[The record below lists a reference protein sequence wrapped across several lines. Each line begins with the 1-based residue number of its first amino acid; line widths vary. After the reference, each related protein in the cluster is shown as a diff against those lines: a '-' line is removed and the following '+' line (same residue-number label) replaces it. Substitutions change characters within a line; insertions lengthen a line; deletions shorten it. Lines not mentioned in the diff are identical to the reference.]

1 MSTPQETKDVKL
13 IMSLFSREEE
23 LIERVIGNMKS
34 YFGPLNWIS
43 EKLVFNRTRYYEKEM
58 GWPLYRRFI
67 AFSGLIRPE
76 TIVDIKLMTNKIE
89 SDYLIN
95 NKRRINIDPG
105 YISLERLVLATGKN
119 YIHRVY
125 LGKGIYADLTLI
137 FHSGTFMPLVWTYP
151 DYSDEKIIACFN
163 RLRDDYFGQLRGQR
177 GAGIQEP
184 GSDSTEI

>member
-67 AFSGLIRPE
+67 AF
-76 TIVDIKLMTNKIE
+76 
-89 SDYLIN
+89 
-95 NKRRINIDPG
+95 
-105 YISLERLVLATGKN
+105 
-119 YIHRVY
+119 
-125 LGKGIYADLTLI
+125 
-137 FHSGTFMPLVWTYP
+137 
-151 DYSDEKIIACFN
+151 
-163 RLRDDYFGQLRGQR
+163 
-177 GAGIQEP
+177 
-184 GSDSTEI
+184 